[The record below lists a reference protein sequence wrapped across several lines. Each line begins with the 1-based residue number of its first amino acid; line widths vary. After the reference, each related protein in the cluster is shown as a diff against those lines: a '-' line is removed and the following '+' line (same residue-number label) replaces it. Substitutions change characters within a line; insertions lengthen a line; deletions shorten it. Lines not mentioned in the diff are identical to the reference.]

1 MENIITSAAAYVLRM
16 IDDGN
21 GRNQRY
27 FLERHTSEGSQ
38 SCGRDY
44 KTPENA
50 MKDLKDRQRLMPLYY
65 TVGRAEI
72 ECQTDY
78 RLAFVNKD
86 YKYRD
91 CYFFRNSEDVRE
103 FLRIMAVCGH
113 KLAAV
118 VGDPEFNFVG
128 DDVTADFL
136 PMVITT

>member
-1 MENIITSAAAYVLRM
+1 MENVNTSAAAYVLRM

-27 FLERHTSEGSQ
+27 FLERYTSEGVQ
-38 SCGRDY
+38 SCGRNY

-50 MKDLKDRQRLMPLYY
+50 MRGLKDGQRLMPLYY
-65 TVGRAEI
+65 TVGRAKI
-72 ECQTDY
+72 ERQTNY

-136 PMVITT
+136 PMVKTT